1 MMSYLTGVIKLDS
14 LQIIAGITL
23 AALGTAASALLGGWD
38 MWLQVLVYFV
48 IADYLTGV
56 LAAFCLKKLSSEVGA
71 RGIAKK
77 VFIFLLVG
85 IAYQIDMLAGT
96 ELVRVAVCAF
106 YIGIEGLSV
115 LENAGKLGIP
125 LPEVLTSALEQM
137 QNRGTEI
144 KTTE

>member
-1 MMSYLTGVIKLDS
+1 MISYLTGVIKLDS
-14 LQIIAGITL
+14 LQVIAGITT
-23 AALGTAASALLGGWD
+23 AALGTAFCALLGGWD
-38 MWLQVLVYFV
+38 MWLQCLVYFV
-48 IADYLTGV
+48 IADYITGI
-56 LAAFCLKKLSSEVGA
+56 LAAFYLKELSSEVGA

-85 IAYQIDMLAGT
+85 IAYKIDMLAGT
-96 ELVRVAVCAF
+96 ELVRVAVCGF
-106 YIGIEGLSV
+106 YIGIEGLSI

-137 QNRGTEI
+137 QNRGSEI

>member
-1 MMSYLTGVIKLDS
+1 MISYLTGVIKLDS

-106 YIGIEGLSV
+106 YIGIEGLSI

>member
-1 MMSYLTGVIKLDS
+1 MISYLTGVIKLDS
-14 LQIIAGITL
+14 LQVIAGITM

-137 QNRGTEI
+137 QNRGSEI

>member
-1 MMSYLTGVIKLDS
+1 MISYLTGVIKLDS

-23 AALGTAASALLGGWD
+23 ATLGTAASALLGGWD

-106 YIGIEGLSV
+106 YIGIEGLSI

>member
-1 MMSYLTGVIKLDS
+1 MISYLTGVIKLDS

-48 IADYLTGV
+48 ITDYITGI
-56 LAAFCLKKLSSEVGA
+56 LAAFYLKQLSSEIGA
-71 RGIAKK
+71 KGIAKK
-77 VFIFLLVG
+77 VFVFLLVG
-85 IAYQIDMLAGT
+85 IAYKIDLLAGT
-96 ELVRVAVCAF
+96 QLVRIAVCSF
-106 YIGIEGLSV
+106 YIGIEGLSI

-125 LPEVLTSALEQM
+125 LPDLLMDALEQM
-137 QNRGTEI
+137 RNKGTEI

>member
-106 YIGIEGLSV
+106 YIGIEGLSI

>member
-77 VFIFLLVG
+77 VFIFLLAG

-96 ELVRVAVCAF
+96 ELVRAAVCAF
-106 YIGIEGLSV
+106 YIGIEGLSI

>member
-1 MMSYLTGVIKLDS
+1 MMSYLTGVIKLEN
-14 LQIIAGITL
+14 LQVYAGLTIPTL
-23 AALGTAASALLGGWD
+23 GTGIRAALGGLD
-38 MWLQVLVYFV
+38 MWLQVLVYFLL
-48 IADYLTGV
+48 ADCLTGV

-106 YIGIEGLSV
+106 YIGIEGLSI

-137 QNRGTEI
+137 QNRGSEI

>member
-1 MMSYLTGVIKLDS
+1 MSYLTGVIKLDS

-96 ELVRVAVCAF
+96 ELVRAAVCAF

>member
-14 LQIIAGITL
+14 LQIIAGITM

-48 IADYLTGV
+48 IADYITGI
-56 LAAFCLKKLSSEVGA
+56 LAAFYLKQLSSEIGA
-71 RGIAKK
+71 KGIAKK
-77 VFIFLLVG
+77 VFVFLLVG
-85 IAYQIDMLAGT
+85 IAYKIDLLAGT
-96 ELVRVAVCAF
+96 QLVRIAVCSF
-106 YIGIEGLSV
+106 YIGIEGLSI

-125 LPEVLTSALEQM
+125 LPDFLMDALEQM
-137 QNRGTEI
+137 RDKGTET

>member
-14 LQIIAGITL
+14 LQIMAGITL

-96 ELVRVAVCAF
+96 ELVRAAVCAF

>member
-1 MMSYLTGVIKLDS
+1 MMPYLTGVIKLDS

>member
-1 MMSYLTGVIKLDS
+1 MMPYLTGVIKLDS
-14 LQIIAGITL
+14 LQVIAGITT

-96 ELVRVAVCAF
+96 ELVRAAVCAF

>member
-96 ELVRVAVCAF
+96 ELVRVAVCGF
-106 YIGIEGLSV
+106 YIGIEGLSI

>member
-1 MMSYLTGVIKLDS
+1 MISYLTGVIKLDS

-85 IAYQIDMLAGT
+85 IAYQIDILAGT
-96 ELVRVAVCAF
+96 ELVRAAVCAF

-137 QNRGTEI
+137 QNRGSEI

>member
-14 LQIIAGITL
+14 LQVIAGITL

-96 ELVRVAVCAF
+96 ELVRAAVCAF

-137 QNRGTEI
+137 QNRGSEI

>member
-1 MMSYLTGVIKLDS
+1 MISYLTGVIKLDS

-106 YIGIEGLSV
+106 YIGIEGLSI

-137 QNRGTEI
+137 QNRGSEI

>member
-1 MMSYLTGVIKLDS
+1 MISYLTGVIKLDS
-14 LQIIAGITL
+14 LQIIAGITM

-106 YIGIEGLSV
+106 YIGIEGLSI

>member
-85 IAYQIDMLAGT
+85 IAYQIDILAGT
-96 ELVRVAVCAF
+96 ELVRAAVCAF

-137 QNRGTEI
+137 QNRGSEI

>member
-96 ELVRVAVCAF
+96 ELVRAAVCAF
-106 YIGIEGLSV
+106 YIGIEGLSI

>member
-1 MMSYLTGVIKLDS
+1 MISYLTGVIKLDS

-38 MWLQVLVYFV
+38 MWVQVLVYFV

-96 ELVRVAVCAF
+96 ELVRAAVCAF

>member
-106 YIGIEGLSV
+106 YIGIEGLSI

-137 QNRGTEI
+137 QNRGSEI

>member
-96 ELVRVAVCAF
+96 ELVRAAVCAF

>member
-1 MMSYLTGVIKLDS
+1 MMPYLTGVIKLDS

-96 ELVRVAVCAF
+96 ELVRAAVCAF
-106 YIGIEGLSV
+106 YIGIEGLSI

>member
-1 MMSYLTGVIKLDS
+1 MISYLTGVIKLDS

-48 IADYLTGV
+48 IADYITGI
-56 LAAFCLKKLSSEVGA
+56 LAAFYLKQLSSEIGA
-71 RGIAKK
+71 KGIAKK
-77 VFIFLLVG
+77 VFVFLLVG
-85 IAYQIDMLAGT
+85 IAYKIDLLAGT
-96 ELVRVAVCAF
+96 QLVRIAVCSF
-106 YIGIEGLSV
+106 YIGIEGLSI

-125 LPEVLTSALEQM
+125 LPDLLMDALEQM
-137 QNRGTEI
+137 RNKGTEI

>member
-1 MMSYLTGVIKLDS
+1 MQGYITGVLKLDS
-14 LQIIAGITL
+14 LQVIAGITT

-96 ELVRVAVCAF
+96 ELVRAAVCAF

>member
-14 LQIIAGITL
+14 LQVIAGITT

-96 ELVRVAVCAF
+96 ELVRAAVCAF

>member
-1 MMSYLTGVIKLDS
+1 MQGYITGVLKLDS
-14 LQIIAGITL
+14 LQVIAGITL

-56 LAAFCLKKLSSEVGA
+56 LAAFYLKQLSSEVGA

-106 YIGIEGLSV
+106 YIGIEGLSI

>member
-1 MMSYLTGVIKLDS
+1 VLKLDS
-14 LQIIAGITL
+14 LQVIAGITL

-38 MWLQVLVYFV
+38 MWLQILVYFV

-106 YIGIEGLSV
+106 YIGIEGLSI

>member
-1 MMSYLTGVIKLDS
+1 MISYLTGVIKLDS

-77 VFIFLLVG
+77 VFVFLLVG

-96 ELVRVAVCAF
+96 ELVRAAVCAF